1 MNIMMIGM
9 LSLISNPLVHSTCTA
24 SLLLFALFLPR
35 LIYRNL
41 FPARRRRRWSRSRKP
56 EKWRVHPGKGGGLSF
71 SPSLRKERMEG
82 TTEVEMGPKLVPPPF
97 PPRSVGRSGG
107 RTSVQTESWQRG
119 CGQRRL
125 EFSAVFVCSLKNVSH
140 PTLCPGQCG
149 SLYSERGVGVDLM
162 KQRCS
167 DPS

>member
-1 MNIMMIGM
+1 MASSPGEGRR
-9 LSLISNPLVHSTCTA
+9 
-24 SLLLFALFLPR
+24 SLLL
-35 LIYRNL
+35 
-41 FPARRRRRWSRSRKP
+41 
-56 EKWRVHPGKGGGLSF
+56 SF
-71 SPSLRKERMEG
+71 SEEG
-82 TTEVEMGPKLVPPPF
+82 KDGGDDGSGDGTKVGSSSF
-97 PPRSVGRSGG
+97 SSAVGRSGG